1 VSQRYCGQEG
11 EINLLNLI
19 QSRTDM
25 MDEFHVALFVFE
37 NSLLE
42 RIAKEYHF
50 FFCFVAPFLFG
61 TNWTLSTC
69 TAVPSAGTAVQDI
82 LCLSTLN

>member
-1 VSQRYCGQEG
+1 M
-11 EINLLNLI
+11 L
-19 QSRTDM
+19 
-25 MDEFHVALFVFE
+25 DEFYVALFVFE

-42 RIAKEYHF
+42 RSAKEYHF

-69 TAVPSAGTAVQDI
+69 TAVPDAGTAVQDI
-82 LCLSTLN
+82 LCLSALN